1 MLLNCGATAYVGFD
15 AWGENDIYS
24 KLLLTV
30 SQEGIKFEIN
40 IQDKFQY
47 VQKDQIFLKNWNN
60 CYLQ

>member
-30 SQEGIKFEIN
+30 S
-40 IQDKFQY
+40 
-47 VQKDQIFLKNWNN
+47 
-60 CYLQ
+60 